1 MRVLV
6 FKHEVDDDAHVNT
19 SWLRVLITSV
29 IEMDLNGSKVM
40 SLALTCYE
48 LHTDI
53 PEFNFTFNERTIPIT
68 NSHKHLG
75 VTFSSD
81 LEDQ

>member
-29 IEMDLNGSKVM
+29 IIKRNFILKSNIGREYYLRFLYSSALSSIDQLVLIQYGRKIN
-40 SLALTCYE
+40 SLL
-48 LHTDI
+48 
-53 PEFNFTFNERTIPIT
+53 
-68 NSHKHLG
+68 
-75 VTFSSD
+75 
-81 LEDQ
+81 